1 MGVSGWWRMGLSD
14 SSTSPTN
21 RWPLN
26 TVRPFSGKA
35 GVTMAKSVTEVPA
48 FGLAPGPAVVDA
60 AGASAASSAIK
71 ASATGPMLPRG
82 VESKVEQTL
91 K

>member
-1 MGVSGWWRMGLSD
+1 MPESL

-21 RWPLN
+21 RWPWN
-26 TVRPFSGKA
+26 TVRPFSGNA
-35 GVTMAKSVTEVPA
+35 GVTQQKP
-48 FGLAPGPAVVDA
+48 LPR
-60 AGASAASSAIK
+60 ASSS
-71 ASATGPMLPRG
+71 ASATGPMFPSG

>member
-1 MGVSGWWRMGLSD
+1 LK
-14 SSTSPTN
+14 
-21 RWPLN
+21 

-35 GVTMAKSVTEVPA
+35 GVTGTNGRTVKPIS
-48 FGLAPGPAVVDA
+48 
-60 AGASAASSAIK
+60 
-71 ASATGPMLPRG
+71 ASATGPMLPCG